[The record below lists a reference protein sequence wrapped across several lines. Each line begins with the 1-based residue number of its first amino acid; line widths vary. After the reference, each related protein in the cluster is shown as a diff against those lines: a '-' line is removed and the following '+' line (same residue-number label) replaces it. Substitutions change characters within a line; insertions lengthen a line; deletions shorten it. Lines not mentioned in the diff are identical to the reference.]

1 MANNLIT
8 EQEVEQFWEVLC
20 EKYGE
25 VAILEKFASK
35 AQLRYLFAKEPKIAT
50 KWIAKHRKGEVERLP
65 NRIHPKDASS
75 PKRKVPAKYRNKYK
89 SVNTALKSL
98 GDR

>member
-8 EQEVEQFWEVLC
+8 EQEVDQFWEVLC

-25 VAILEKFASK
+25 GAILEKFSSK
-35 AQLRYLFAKEPKIAT
+35 AQLRYLFTKEPKIA
-50 KWIAKHRKGEVERLP
+50 KSWMGKHRKGEIERLP
-65 NRIHPKDASS
+65 NRLHPKDSTS
-75 PKRKVPAKYRNKYK
+75 PKRVVPQKYRNKYK
-89 SVNTALKSL
+89 SVDNVVKSL

>member
-1 MANNLIT
+1 MDKLIT
-8 EQEVEQFWEVLC
+8 EQEVDQFWEVLC

-25 VAILEKFASK
+25 VATLEKFASK
-35 AQLRYLFAKEPKIAT
+35 AQLRFLFSKEPKIAT
-50 KWIAKHRKGEVERLP
+50 SWIAKHKKGEIERLP
-65 NRIHPKDASS
+65 NRKHPRDASS
-75 PKRKVPAKYRNKYK
+75 PKRKVPEKYRNKYK